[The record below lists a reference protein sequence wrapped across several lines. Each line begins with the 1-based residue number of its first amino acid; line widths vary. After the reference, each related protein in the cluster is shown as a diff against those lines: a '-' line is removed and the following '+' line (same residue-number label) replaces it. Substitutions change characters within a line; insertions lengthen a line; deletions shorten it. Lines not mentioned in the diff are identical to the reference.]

1 MFALKR
7 AALAATTLAAVV
19 VTSLPAAAIAGGG
32 GAPVAAAADQTL
44 RLGGSAAGDLR
55 RGDDQLT
62 TGEFADHFRFTGR
75 RGQRVSIELAS
86 SEFDTYLI
94 LRRPDGQQQDNDDRG
109 DVEGT
114 DSRIETALPA
124 DGEYEVVVTS
134 YRPGET
140 GRYRL
145 ALDASNGTARQA
157 AVQPGPRV
165 FALLVGVSDY
175 GGRTS
180 DLPNTDDDAKALS
193 QQLERAGALNPAS
206 VVLTNAEAT
215 REAVTQAFARI
226 AQQAGPND
234 TFLFFFSG
242 HGTRVPA
249 RAGGELDGQSETI
262 ELRDGPMTD
271 VELARLFGTL
281 RTRLSIIALDSCFS
295 GGFDNVV
302 SRPNVMGLFS
312 SEEDLTSQVASNYG
326 AGGYLSHFLQAGV
339 GGEADLDGDRMLTA
353 GELSAYLRRAF
364 REEGDIPAST
374 GTGLENFQNL
384 VIARGGVQLDD
395 VIYRLDGQAPMQLA
409 DNRAET
415 PELPVGK

>member
-1 MFALKR
+1 MFAVKR
-7 AALAATTLAAVV
+7 AALAACALAAIV
-19 VTSLPAAAIAGGG
+19 VTSLPATAIAGGG
-32 GAPVAAAADQTL
+32 PAPVAAASGETL
-44 RLGGSAAGDLR
+44 RVGGGAGGDLR
-55 RGDDQLT
+55 QGDDQLDS
-62 TGEFADHFRFTGR
+62 GEFADHFRFTAR
-75 RGQRVSIELAS
+75 RGERVSIELS
-86 SEFDTYLI
+86 SEQFDTYLI
-94 LRRPDGQQQDNDDRG
+94 LRRPDGEQQDNDDRG
-109 DVEGT
+109 DIEGT
-114 DSRIETALPA
+114 NSRIETALPA

-140 GRYRL
+140 GRYQL
-145 ALDASNGTARQA
+145 ALNASTGTARQA

-180 DLPNTDDDAKALS
+180 DLANTDDDAKALS
-193 QQLERAGALNPAS
+193 QQLERAGVLNPAS

-215 REAVTQAFARI
+215 RAGVREAFARI

-242 HGTRVPA
+242 HGDHVA
-249 RAGGELDGQSETI
+249 AQSASELDGQSETI
-262 ELRDGPMTD
+262 ELRDGAMTD
-271 VELARLFGTL
+271 VELAQLFGTL
-281 RTRLSIIALDSCFS
+281 HTRLSILALDSCFS

-339 GGEADLDGDRMLTA
+339 GGEADIDGDRMLTA

-364 REEGDIPAST
+364 RAEGDIPAST
-374 GTGLENFQNL
+374 GDGLENFQNL
-384 VIARGGVQLDD
+384 VIARGGVHLDD
-395 VIYRLDGQAPMQLA
+395 VIYRLDGRAPMQMA

-415 PELPVGK
+415 PEMPEGK